1 MQTSVIGVPLVMVD
15 SSKIDLKLGSSAKS
29 MKELLANTCV
39 VSAKAF
45 VIAWHMNLAPNSV
58 ANDFY
63 R

>member
-1 MQTSVIGVPLVMVD
+1 MVD